1 MTFYLGTLPMERTND
16 MYHRHIFV
24 NNHFGILVELFLH
37 NPQSVRADIT
47 IEMDTFDDAIEMTL
61 ILYLLITSSNL
72 PTSKYPGR
80 TFNDVKRTNVTES

>member
-24 NNHFGILVELFLH
+24 NNHFGILVELFCTIRKVSGL
-37 NPQSVRADIT
+37 ADIT

-72 PTSKYPGR
+72 PTSKYPGGH
-80 TFNDVKRTNVTES
+80 SMM

>member
-1 MTFYLGTLPMERTND
+1 MERTND

-24 NNHFGILVELFLH
+24 NNHFGILVELFFA
-37 NPQSVRADIT
+37 QSAKCQGLADIT

-72 PTSKYPGR
+72 PTSKYPGE
-80 TFNDVKRTNVTES
+80 DIQ

>member
-1 MTFYLGTLPMERTND
+1 MICITDIFSSITISAYLWSSFCTIRKVSGL
-16 MYHRHIFV
+16 
-24 NNHFGILVELFLH
+24 
-37 NPQSVRADIT
+37 ADIT